1 MRYEFY
7 SLVAVAAGAVLAS
20 ANYTLSADVTRVPIA
35 FNIALFS
42 MTFAV
47 FGARTNA
54 YISSKVLSR
63 FTGLSLM
70 CCIPLILY
78 KFDPSIPPPGHGS
91 NRENMSEI
99 IRKHIEDEEHFKNNP
114 KEWYKEN
121 WHFCA
126 IGCVSGYLSG
136 LIGIG
141 GGVVMTA
148 IMSGFTD
155 LSQHEAIATSLM
167 CIAPTALIGSL
178 VHYRMNHVV
187 LPIAV
192 ILASSCAFGMSVSSH
207 LALEIPDAPLKVVF
221 CGVLGVSAIKML
233 NVI

>member
-1 MRYEFY
+1 MN
-7 SLVAVAAGAVLAS
+7 SLVAVAAGAILAT

-42 MTFAV
+42 MAFAV
-47 FGARTNA
+47 LGARTNA
-54 YISSKVLSR
+54 YISSRLLSR
-63 FTGLSLM
+63 FTGFSLM
-70 CCIPLILY
+70 GCIPLILLKY
-78 KFDPSIPPPGHGS
+78 DPSLPPPGHGS
-91 NRENMSEI
+91 NREDMSEI

-114 KEWYKEN
+114 SEWYKEN

-148 IMSGFTD
+148 AMSGLTD

-192 ILASSCAFGMSVSSH
+192 ILAASCALGMSISPH
-207 LALEIPDAPLKVVF
+207 LALEIPDADLKIAF
-221 CGVLGVSAIKML
+221 CVVLGASAIRML
-233 NVI
+233 L